1 MYPLF
6 LHLGPLAIHTYG
18 VLVALGFLF
27 GLMLV
32 ARRAKAQGIPPTAI
46 SDLGVW
52 LIVAGMGGA
61 KLFYIVV
68 HWPDFVAGWRV
79 SGVAALREGFVFYGG
94 FIAACVATIVF
105 ARRRQL
111 NLWKLADAFAPGVAL
126 GHAFGRL
133 GCFFNGCC
141 YGLPTHCSL
150 AVRFPAG
157 HLMHDIPVHPTQ
169 LYEVAGNLLLMAGLL
184 AWGRRQRFAGQTWWL
199 YVLGY
204 GVLRLVVEHFR
215 GDDIRWLGLFTAG
228 QAVAVAM
235 IVVAVVALPV
245 MGRRKSC

>member
-1 MYPLF
+1 MHPVF
-6 LHLGPLAIHTYG
+6 LHLGPVTIHTYG
-18 VLVALGFLF
+18 VLVALGFLL

-32 ARRAKAQGIPPTAI
+32 ARRAKARGIEPSYI

-52 LIVAGMGGA
+52 LILAGMGGA

-68 HWPDFVAGWRV
+68 HWSDFVASWHLG
-79 SGVAALREGFVFYGG
+79 GVAALREGFVFYGG
-94 FIAACVATIVF
+94 FIAACVTTIVF
-105 ARRRQL
+105 ARRRGL

-141 YGLPTHCSL
+141 YGVPTHCSL
-150 AVRFPAG
+150 GVKFPTG

-169 LYEVAGNLLLMAGLL
+169 LYEVAGNLLLMSGLL
-184 AWGRRQRFAGQTWWL
+184 VWGRRQRFDGQTWWL
-199 YVLGY
+199 YVFGY

-228 QAVAVAM
+228 QIVAVAM
-235 IVVAVVALPV
+235 VVVAAVALTV
-245 MGRRKSC
+245 MGRKKSC